1 MGCCVYSCALFVHL
15 IIIINAKSQ
24 ERKVRFNNKVTFVIS
39 QSAREAVITN
49 KQRVKNHVA
58 GIKNGVAKS
67 TLHFNELMTE
77 QED

>member
-1 MGCCVYSCALFVHL
+1 M
-15 IIIINAKSQ
+15 
-24 ERKVRFNNKVTFVIS
+24 IS